1 MGVLCSYPQLSQ
13 IKQTEI
19 SEFQKETLNKF
30 FLKVQQTSKQVGFF
44 PFLKKK
50 RLYKWIVIFFFRGGG
65 VNVDP
70 IRGRQLV
77 MLVFW
82 RYVKN
87 KTQARKRNSNSK
99 GKQNWQSTNK
109 QEKSEKQHPTNT
121 QTKKRDG
128 KQVTKTSEVKKHNR
142 QGNKHRVYLY
152 RQNSSSVE
160 CGPEDVCIHQST

>member
-30 FLKVQQTSKQVGFF
+30 FLKVQQTSKQVVFF

-50 RLYKWIVIFFFRGGG
+50 ALQVNCDFFFFGAGGG

-77 MLVFW
+77 MLVF
-82 RYVKN
+82 
-87 KTQARKRNSNSK
+87 
-99 GKQNWQSTNK
+99 
-109 QEKSEKQHPTNT
+109 
-121 QTKKRDG
+121 
-128 KQVTKTSEVKKHNR
+128 
-142 QGNKHRVYLY
+142 
-152 RQNSSSVE
+152 
-160 CGPEDVCIHQST
+160 

>member
-30 FLKVQQTSKQVGFF
+30 FLKVQQTSKQVVFF

-50 RLYKWIVIFFFRGGG
+50 ALQVNCDFFFLGAGGG

-70 IRGRQLV
+70 IHGRQLV

-87 KTQARKRNSNSK
+87 KTR
-99 GKQNWQSTNK
+99 GKEIQTPKVNK
-109 QEKSEKQHPTNT
+109 TDRV
-121 QTKKRDG
+121 QTSKKR
-128 KQVTKTSEVKKHNR
+128 VKNSTPQTHRLKKEMASKWQKHQKWRSTTDRETN
-142 QGNKHRVYLY
+142 RVYLY

>member
-30 FLKVQQTSKQVGFF
+30 FLKVQQTSKQVVFF
-44 PFLKKK
+44 PFFKKK
-50 RLYKWIVIFFFRGGG
+50 ALQVNCDFFFFGAGG

>member
-30 FLKVQQTSKQVGFF
+30 FLKVQQTSKQVVFF
-44 PFLKKK
+44 PFLKK
-50 RLYKWIVIFFFRGGG
+50 RLYKWIVISFFSGRGG